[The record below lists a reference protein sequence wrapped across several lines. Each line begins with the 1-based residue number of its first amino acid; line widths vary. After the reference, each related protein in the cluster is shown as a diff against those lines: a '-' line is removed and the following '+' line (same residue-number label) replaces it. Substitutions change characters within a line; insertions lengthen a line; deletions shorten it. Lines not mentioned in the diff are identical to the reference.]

1 MRLYTKI
8 MTKKMMHIFLYPLMC
23 IIAINIH
30 ICIPVCMYIYMNE
43 GFNIQ
48 SIHNL
53 SHLKEKETQNK
64 CQHFLSPPENRG
76 CSITTP
82 SESEVGGG
90 CLKEKLAIEIY
101 LSGADAAGAINFEFD

>member
-43 GFNIQ
+43 GFNI
-48 SIHNL
+48 
-53 SHLKEKETQNK
+53 
-64 CQHFLSPPENRG
+64 
-76 CSITTP
+76 
-82 SESEVGGG
+82 
-90 CLKEKLAIEIY
+90 
-101 LSGADAAGAINFEFD
+101 